1 MTPDPL
7 PGVLA
12 QLTAHNEQIT
22 QLDTRETSHHAAV
35 TERLTQITDLVTG
48 IRRLLDDHQL
58 ALARIE
64 GTDGQ
69 VTDPAAHP
77 DGTAPT
83 KGPGHYRPGPAATW
97 WKLTDAER
105 QEPIARLRS
114 WVEQVYRPGYGHLA
128 ATLGPCW
135 QRHDLCL
142 YGLDI
147 MSGLWSV
154 LYLQPRRTPGLLSA
168 QAEYQT
174 RILPALAD
182 QLRLETSRC
191 GHPRPPVPVLGRR
204 PRTAP

>member
-12 QLTAHNEQIT
+12 QLTAHHEQIT
-22 QLDTRETSHHAAV
+22 QLD
-35 TERLTQITDLVTG
+35 
-48 IRRLLDDHQL
+48 
-58 ALARIE
+58 
-64 GTDGQ
+64 
-69 VTDPAAHP
+69 
-77 DGTAPT
+77 GTAPAD
-83 KGPGHYRPGPAATW
+83 KSPGRYRPGPAPTW
-97 WKLTDAER
+97 WKLADAER
-105 QEPIARLRS
+105 QEPIARLQA
-114 WVEQVYRPGYGHLA
+114 WIEQVYRPGYGHLA

-135 QRHDLCL
+135 PRHDLCL

-147 MSGLWSV
+147 LSGLWSA

-168 QAEYQT
+168 QAEYQA

-191 GHPRPPVPVLGRR
+191 GHPHYPAPVISR